1 MREAISISLLLLL
14 LGCASP
20 SSENEVVEAFFPFAD
35 RPTEQVTLQ
44 HDVQI
49 VKGSVFHFE
58 QDGSRVIYHFA
69 PVATTLDRNTYVV
82 SVSSV
87 LDIAD
92 FMSGDFDAESD
103 VRAVIAAAQAYCEQT
118 GYIRQGSDA
127 IIWVGENSSSLV
139 EFCIPKGIELP
150 SFYKAGDRV
159 PRGQ

>member
-20 SSENEVVEAFFPFAD
+20 SSENEVAGAFFPFAG
-35 RPTEQVTLQ
+35 RPTEQVKLQ
-44 HDVQI
+44 HDIQI

-58 QDGSRVIYHFA
+58 QDGSRVIHHFA

-118 GYIRQGSDA
+118 SYIRQGSDA
-127 IIWVGENSSSLV
+127 IIWVGEKSSSLV

-150 SFYKAGDRV
+150 PFYKAGDRV